1 MLSDGKKEFNN
12 ESNYESTREHSSVS
26 YAKNETKNK
35 FVSARKK
42 NEDLQVQ
49 TIGNYLQGK
58 SIALCVTGGIAAIE
72 TPKLARQL
80 RRYGAVVHAY
90 ATHTALQFVGEAALE
105 WGTGNKVV
113 TELSGLA
120 EHICIDDLVLVAPA
134 TLNTI
139 NGVFSGA
146 ADNVVTT
153 LISSALGKGTPV
165 YMTPTMHESMYK
177 NPFLQK
183 NLGAAIDYGIHI
195 IKPRM
200 DEGKAKI
207 PKIDTIV
214 AEVCRELS
222 TDPLKGKKILVTGG
236 ATPVKIDSI
245 RRITNI
251 FKGSLGKRIAL
262 DLYHRGADVT
272 FLVHDGGVE
281 TPVYLRTKRHDDFEE
296 YVQNVFSELQRGY
309 DVSIFSAAVADY
321 KPEKV
326 AEGKI
331 SSQGALKEIKLE
343 ETIKVIKAVRE
354 KYPELYMATF
364 KFEDGVSQEELLS
377 LARKRLEKY
386 QVVVA
391 NRKQEMLESHRA
403 HILTRNG
410 EYDASS
416 SKEITDIL
424 LNFIGEDLSRHR
436 EETRQRRSEAY
447 EEKKQRM
454 ISKMDSTSFLY
465 SNDADKINLQVMEED
480 EVAENFSKYGGLSVA
495 DVLDEDISALIG
507 KPEKMIEQKINLQQ
521 KDQNSITLVASELTN
536 QKEMPNDLYEVRSLA
551 EFGKNTLVHDSVDD
565 EKRKIIEKIIKN
577 VIERKSLNEKKIH
590 QDTNLSWVYPGH
602 SHDWLYDE

>member
-1 MLSDGKKEFNN
+1 MLSDGKEEFEKRHNLENRNRMYEN
-12 ESNYESTREHSSVS
+12 EMGE
-26 YAKNETKNK
+26 NEKNK
-35 FVSARKK
+35 YIKTEKVSARKK

-72 TPKLARQL
+72 APKLARQL
-80 RRYGAVVHAY
+80 RRYGAEVYAY

-120 EHICIDDLVLVAPA
+120 EHICIDDLILVAPA

-146 ADNVVTT
+146 ADTVVTT

-165 YMTPTMHESMYK
+165 YMAPTMHESMYK

-183 NLGAAIDYGIHI
+183 NLGSAADYGIHI
-195 IKPRM
+195 IEPRL

-207 PKIDTIV
+207 PKIDAIV

-222 TDPLKGKKILVTGG
+222 IDPLKGKKVLVTGG

-245 RRITNI
+245 RRITNV

-262 DLYHRGADVT
+262 DAYYRGADVT

-281 TPVYLRTKRHDDFEE
+281 TPEYLQTKRHDDFDI
-296 YVQNVFSELQRGY
+296 YVNNVFSELQKGY

-331 SSQGALKEIKLE
+331 PSQGALKEIRLT
-343 ETIKVIKAVRE
+343 ETIKVIKEVRE

-364 KFEDGVSQEELLS
+364 KFEDGVSQEELLTI
-377 LARKRLEKY
+377 ARKRLEKY

-391 NRKQEMLESHRA
+391 NRKQEMLQTHCA

-410 EYDASS
+410 EFDASS
-416 SKEITDIL
+416 SKDITNKL
-424 LNFIGEDLSRHR
+424 LDFVGEDLSRHR
-436 EETRQRRSEAY
+436 EELRQKLFEKTESNNY
-447 EEKKQRM
+447 EKPKQK
-454 ISKMDSTSFLY
+454 IDLLSSKDT
-465 SNDADKINLQVMEED
+465 DKINLQVMEEGQKAQED
-480 EVAENFSKYGGLSVA
+480 SSRYGGLSVE
-495 DVLDEDISALIG
+495 DILDEDISALIG
-507 KPEKMIEQKINLQQ
+507 KPEKLSEEKVNVLQSEEKQ
-521 KDQNSITLVASELTN
+521 KDAADEI
-536 QKEMPNDLYEVRSLA
+536 YEVRSVA
-551 EFGKNTLVHDSVDD
+551 EFEKNELVHDTLGG
-565 EKRKIIEKIIKN
+565 EKRKVTEKFPEK
-577 VIERKSLNEKKIH
+577 KLLNEKKIH
-590 QDTNLSWVYPGH
+590 QDTRWSNICPRYN
-602 SHDWLYDE
+602 HDWMYED